1 MSSLGGGTLNSGG
14 MTQVMRAAVCRLF
27 GFGLSLCLFAL
38 SGFPGFADDRVLTLY
53 GGDKHAPIV
62 CNPDPD
68 APGSLSEKATE
79 MFRRAGY
86 RVRVECTAWSR
97 AQAVVKAD
105 PNGIILNMART
116 PEREN
121 EYLWLLKTGEVDY
134 GIATTRTDL
143 TSLADALRVG
153 PVVAVRGTPRVT
165 ELQSIGPD
173 TNIVQVNDPGQ
184 AARMLV
190 SGRVVAWY
198 DTDTRMRREWAE
210 MAPSIRPFFV
220 SIRRV
225 SGYLAAGTL
234 LSGADRI
241 QSELEKAAAS
251 MREDGTWQAID
262 LRYAVPSR

>member
-1 MSSLGGGTLNSGG
+1 MNSGE
-14 MTQVMRAAVCRLF
+14 MAQVMQAGVFKLF
-27 GFGLSLCLFAL
+27 GFGLSLCLFVV
-38 SGFPGFADDRVLTLY
+38 SVRPGFADDRVLTLY
-53 GGDKHAPIV
+53 GGDKHGPIV
-62 CNPDPD
+62 CNNDPA
-68 APGSLSEKATE
+68 APGSLTEKAIE

-86 RVRVECTAWSR
+86 QVRVECTAWNR

-105 PNGIILNMART
+105 PNGIILNIART
-116 PEREN
+116 PDREKD
-121 EYLWLLKTGEVDY
+121 YLWLLKTGEVDY
-134 GIATTRTDL
+134 GIATTRADL
-143 TSLADALRVG
+143 TSLADALRAG

-165 ELQSIGPD
+165 ELQAIGPD

-198 DTDTRMRREWAE
+198 DTETRIRREWAE
-210 MAPSIRPFFV
+210 NAPLIRPFFV

-225 SGYLAAGTL
+225 SGYLAAGPVL
-234 LSGADRI
+234 HGADHIR
-241 QSELEKAAAS
+241 SELEQAAAA